1 MCICIYIFIYI
12 CVCIYICNTQTYT
25 LIYLQCSL
33 AIRLCVKLFGLG
45 ASCLESSCSV
55 LGCKQFL
62 VLLARALQRG
72 STALCEVSWLLVF
85 SLSMFLACAS
95 PRALCMPAPAC
106 QQAMLVLS
114 SSQLNFPRPL
124 GSSLLLLCCPWLGPS
139 PGLAPTVC
147 LAIQLLACS
156 LNSLDVLVLR

>member
-1 MCICIYIFIYI
+1 MYLYIYIYIYM
-12 CVCIYICNTQTYT
+12 CVYIYICNTQTYT

-45 ASCLESSCSV
+45 ASCLESLCSV
-55 LGCKQFL
+55 LGCKLFL

-106 QQAMLVLS
+106 QQAMPCSELFPAELPTSIRLFPAAALLPLAGTQPWTSPPCVLGY
-114 SSQLNFPRPL
+114 PI
-124 GSSLLLLCCPWLGPS
+124 
-139 PGLAPTVC
+139 AC
-147 LAIQLLACS
+147 L
-156 LNSLDVLVLR
+156 

>member
-1 MCICIYIFIYI
+1 MCVY
-12 CVCIYICNTQTYT
+12 IYICNTQTYT

-45 ASCLESSCSV
+45 ASCLESLCSV
-55 LGCKQFL
+55 LGCKLFL

-95 PRALCMPAPAC
+95 PRALCMLAPAC
-106 QQAMLVLS
+106 QQAMPCSELFPAELPTSIRLFPAAALLPLAGTQPWTSPHCVLGY
-114 SSQLNFPRPL
+114 PI
-124 GSSLLLLCCPWLGPS
+124 
-139 PGLAPTVC
+139 AC
-147 LAIQLLACS
+147 L
-156 LNSLDVLVLR
+156 